1 MGQTIV
7 AHEDLTVKIT
17 VTDERAPSPMIDSTG
32 PLKGLKILDL
42 TRVLAGPTCT
52 QLLADLGADV
62 IKVEHPKG
70 GDDSRKFGPPYVQ
83 DKQGN
88 DTAQSAYFLA
98 CNRNKRSVTLNLR
111 DPQGVEIV
119 KQLLKSCDAI
129 VHNFKV
135 GGLEKYGLGY
145 EDLKDEFPR
154 LVYCAISGYGQTG
167 PYKDRGGY
175 DMQAQGMAGIMAI
188 TGEADGQ
195 PMKVGIGI
203 ADIMCGMYAAPAI
216 LAALHHREATGKGQ
230 FIDLSLLDATVAW
243 LNYVGLSYLTS
254 GKPSERYGNGHPNIV
269 PWEVFPSKDG
279 FFILAVGNDSQFKA
293 FCEFAEAAEL
303 ADNSDY
309 ATNAQRVSNRTAIVG
324 ILRDLT
330 KRHPTKHWLD
340 NLPDLGVVASPA
352 YTVPEVFEDPQVL
365 ARGMKHEM
373 DHSQSGSGKCSLI
386 GNPIKMS
393 GTPIDYRITPPVL
406 GEHTDEVL
414 DELLGISAD
423 ERQTLR
429 DNDVI

>member
-1 MGQTIV
+1 
-7 AHEDLTVKIT
+7 
-17 VTDERAPSPMIDSTG
+17 MIETTG
-32 PLKGLKILDL
+32 PLKGLRILDL

-70 GDDSRKFGPPYVQ
+70 GDDSRKFGPPYVK
-83 DKQGN
+83 DENGD
-88 DTAQSAYFLA
+88 DTSESAYFLA
-98 CNRNKRSVTLNLR
+98 CNRNKRSVTLDLR
-111 DPQGVEIV
+111 NPKGAETV
-119 KQLLKSCDAI
+119 KQLLKNCDAM

-135 GGLEKYGLGY
+135 GGLEKFGLGY
-145 EDLKDEFPR
+145 ENLKDEFPG

-203 ADIMCGMYAAPAI
+203 ADMMCGMYAAPAI
-216 LAALHHREATGKGQ
+216 LAALRHRDATGDGQ
-230 FIDLSLLDATVAW
+230 FIDLALLDTTVAW

-254 GKPSERYGNGHPNIV
+254 DEPSARYGNGHPNIV

-279 FFILAVGNDSQFKA
+279 YFILTVGNDGQFKA
-293 FCEFAEAAEL
+293 FCEFAKHPEL
-303 ADNSDY
+303 AENDDY
-309 ATNAQRVSNRTAIVG
+309 VTNAQRVRNRDVLVPM
-324 ILRDLT
+324 LREIT
-330 KRHPTKHWLD
+330 RKHPSKHWLE
-340 NLPDLGVVASPA
+340 NLPGLGVVASPV
-352 YTVPEVFEDPQVL
+352 YSVPEVFEDPQVL

-373 DHSQSGSGKCSLI
+373 EHPKSGTGTCSLI

-393 GTPIDYRITPPVL
+393 KTQLDYRITPPLL
-406 GEHTDEVL
+406 GQHTDEVL
-414 DELLGISAD
+414 EELLGMGAND
-423 ERQTLR
+423 RQTLR
-429 DNDVI
+429 DGGVI

>member
-1 MGQTIV
+1 
-7 AHEDLTVKIT
+7 
-17 VTDERAPSPMIDSTG
+17 MIEATG

-62 IKVEHPKG
+62 IKVENPKG
-70 GDDSRKFGPPYVQ
+70 GDDSRKFGPPYIK
-83 DKQGN
+83 DGN
-88 DTAQSAYFLA
+88 GDDTSESAYFLA
-98 CNRNKRSVTLNLR
+98 CNRNKRSITLDLR
-111 DPQGVEIV
+111 NPKGAEIV
-119 KQLLKSCDAI
+119 KQLLKTCDAM

-145 EDLKDEFPR
+145 EDIKDEFPS

-167 PYKDRGGY
+167 PYKNQGGY

-188 TGEADGQ
+188 TGEVDGQ

-203 ADIMCGMYAAPAI
+203 ADMMCGMYAAPAI
-216 LAALHHREATGKGQ
+216 LAALRHRDATGDGQ
-230 FIDLSLLDATVAW
+230 FIDLALLDTTVAW

-254 GKPSERYGNGHPNIV
+254 GEPSARYGNGHPNIV

-279 FFILAVGNDSQFKA
+279 HFVLTVGNDGQFKA
-293 FCEFAEAAEL
+293 FCEFAEHPEL
-303 ADNSDY
+303 AENDDY
-309 ATNAQRVSNRTAIVG
+309 ATNAQRVRNREVLVPLLCEIT
-324 ILRDLT
+324 RQ
-330 KRHPTKHWLD
+330 HPSKHWLE
-340 NLPDLGVVASPA
+340 NLPGLGVVASPA

-373 DHSQSGSGKCSLI
+373 EHPKSGTGKCTLI
-386 GNPIKMS
+386 GNPINMS
-393 GTPIDYRITPPVL
+393 KTQLDYRITPPLL
-406 GEHTDEVL
+406 GQHTDEIL
-414 DELLGISAD
+414 EELLDMGSD
-423 ERQTLR
+423 DRQALR

>member
-1 MGQTIV
+1 
-7 AHEDLTVKIT
+7 
-17 VTDERAPSPMIDSTG
+17 MIDTTG

-70 GDDSRKFGPPYVQ
+70 GDDSRKFGPPYLQ
-83 DKQGN
+83 DEIGN
-88 DTAQSAYFLA
+88 DTSESGYLLA
-98 CNRNKRSVTLNLR
+98 CNRNKRSVTMDLR
-111 DPQGVEIV
+111 NPEGAEIV
-119 KQLLKSCDAI
+119 KRLLKNCDAI

-135 GGLEKYGLGY
+135 GGLEKFGLGY
-145 EDLKDEFPR
+145 ENLKDEFPG

-203 ADIMCGMYAAPAI
+203 ADMMCGMYAASAI
-216 LAALHHREATGKGQ
+216 LAALRYRDTTGEGQ
-230 FIDLSLLDATVAW
+230 FIDLALLDTTVAW

-254 GKPSERYGNGHPNIV
+254 GEPTARYGNGHPNIV
-269 PWEVFPSKDG
+269 PWQVFPSKDG
-279 FFILAVGNDSQFKA
+279 YFILTVGNDGQFKA
-293 FCEFAEAAEL
+293 FCEFAESPEL
-303 ADNSDY
+303 ADHDDF
-309 ATNAQRVSNRTAIVG
+309 ATNAQRVRNREKLVPMLFEIT
-324 ILRDLT
+324 R
-330 KRHPTKHWLD
+330 RHPSMHWLD
-340 NLPDLGVVASPA
+340 NLPSLGVVASPV

-373 DHSQSGSGKCSLI
+373 EHPKSGTGKCSLI

-393 GTPIDYRITPPVL
+393 KTQLDYRITPPLL
-406 GEHTDEVL
+406 GQHTDEVL
-414 DELLGISAD
+414 KELLGLGAND
-423 ERQTLR
+423 RQTLR
-429 DNDVI
+429 NDGVI